1 MTGATLAN
9 SPLLYA
15 LIAIGLVAIVI
26 FALYCYR
33 KARAHCLELGLSAE
47 TINNVVKSSISFA
60 IVPSIAIMVGLLT
73 LSATLGVAWPWWR
86 LSVIG
91 SLSYELMASGYA
103 TAGMG
108 VAASQVLNGDPS
120 IFITVMFV
128 MTIGVLAGPLM
139 VAFVAKKYSTGI
151 MKAKTA
157 NEWGTIMSGVFFLA
171 MLSVYIPALLLNEL
185 PTALTLITGVVVM
198 MFFGALTKKI
208 PALGNFVMALTL
220 IITLCLSVVWDRL
233 FPV

>member
-1 MTGATLAN
+1 MTGATIAN
-9 SPLLYA
+9 SPILYA
-15 LIAIGLVAIVI
+15 MIAIGLVAIVA

-33 KARAHCLELGLSAE
+33 KARARCLELGMSAE
-47 TINNVVKSSISFA
+47 TINNVVKACISFA

-73 LSATLGVAWPWWR
+73 LSATMGVAWPWWR

-103 TAGMG
+103 TNGMG
-108 VAASQVLNGDPS
+108 VAAAEVLNGDPS
-120 IFITVMFV
+120 IFVTVMLV

-139 VAFVAKKYSTGI
+139 CAFVAKKYSTGI
-151 MKAKTA
+151 MKAKES

-171 MLSVYIPALLLNEL
+171 MLAVYIPALLLNDL
-185 PTALTLITGVVVM
+185 PTTLTMFTGMILITVLGI
-198 MFFGALTKKI
+198 LSKKI

-220 IITLCLSVVWDRL
+220 LITLCFSVLWDRL
-233 FPV
+233 FAA